1 MRISDWSSDVC
12 SADLSAMTAP
22 VFLVSFRYRREAQ
35 DAIEATGRS
44 VIVNQR
50 PEDAARRYASSEAL
64 IAVVDARGALPRGIA
79 QVAQLAE
86 AVQKRRAGLLVLIS
100 RPDAAALG
108 QSGRASGRGGRG

>member
-35 DAIEATGRS
+35 AAIEATGRS

-64 IAVVDARGALPRGIA
+64 IAVVHARGALPRGIA
-79 QVAQLAE
+79 QVRPEELRVGTE
-86 AVQKRRAGLLVLIS
+86 SVSTFSS
-100 RPDAAALG
+100 RWSP
-108 QSGRASGRGGRG
+108 SPSKKNNYKFFTS